1 MDSYRVTYERDET
14 GWWIARVHGVQGV
27 HSNGRTIGE
36 ARRRVREALAL
47 AIGEKAA
54 KRATLTVEVH
64 LPADARHELK
74 QATAARRR
82 AEAATTKASA
92 STARAATAL
101 RKKLGLS
108 VRDVGELL
116 GLSYQRVQQIC
127 RG

>member
-47 AIGEKAA
+47 AIGDKDAR
-54 KRATLTVEVH
+54 RATLAHDVH
-64 LPADARHELK
+64 LPAKARRELK
-74 QATAARRR
+74 QAVTARRQ
-82 AEAATTKASA
+82 AEAAATKASA
-92 STARAATAL
+92 STAKAASAL
-101 RKKLGLS
+101 RKRLGLS

-127 RG
+127 RE